1 MREPE
6 QKSLNNLTKVLQ
18 CFGDN
23 NFTVVFLSIYGSLK
37 QGVVCVSIC
46 VCCVYLETCIGMT
59 ESYKEIEKSSF

>member
-1 MREPE
+1 MREPK

-37 QGVVCVSIC
+37 QGVCVSVSVCVA
-46 VCCVYLETCIGMT
+46 CI
-59 ESYKEIEKSSF
+59 